1 MEDFFAEGE
10 SSSSAAD
17 RRGLP
22 RIVAPRRIMAAVDNL
37 TRHEMLGTA
46 EVADFSCLGLAVR
59 GLPGDPV
66 AATGDRLWVSLIAEE
81 GIIPLTAK
89 LVHLRRD
96 GLMGLRI
103 DTPSAAGQHFLLRLY
118 ERAARPAQA
127 PSPLDAA

>member
-1 MEDFFAEGE
+1 MEDFFAGSEA
-10 SSSSAAD
+10 SPTD

-22 RIVAPRRIMAAVDNL
+22 RIVAPRRLVAAVDNL

-46 EVADFSCLGLAVR
+46 EVADFSCLGMALR
-59 GLPGDPV
+59 NLPGDPV
-66 AATGDRLWVSLIAEE
+66 AAAGDLLWVSLIAEE

-89 LVHLRRD
+89 LVHVRRD

-103 DTPSAAGQHFLLRLY
+103 DTPSAAGQHFLMRVY
-118 ERAARPAQA
+118 ERAAHPAPA